1 MPPKSATG
9 AKKKPAKKALAL
21 KEVAVKEVMAKSSAQ
36 KAALGKHTT
45 WDKER
50 HTAVMA
56 THALMPAAEDHQDC
70 SPALTDTVTN
80 YPTPEDY
87 NVEIGVLHSEY

>member
-21 KEVAVKEVMAKSSAQ
+21 KEAAVKEVTAKSSAQ
-36 KAALGKHTT
+36 KAALGKRTT
-45 WDKER
+45 RDKEK
-50 HTAVMA
+50 HTAVTA
-56 THALMPAAEDHQDC
+56 THALTPAAEDHQDH

-87 NVEIGVLHSEY
+87 NAEIGVLRSEY